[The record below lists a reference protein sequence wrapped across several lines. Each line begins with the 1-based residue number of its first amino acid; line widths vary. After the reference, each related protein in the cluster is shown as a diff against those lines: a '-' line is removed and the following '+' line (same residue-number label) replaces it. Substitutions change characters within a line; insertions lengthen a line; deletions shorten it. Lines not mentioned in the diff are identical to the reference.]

1 MYILRSVNTMNTHL
15 GRLEQQILQIVCARG
30 NATVR
35 EVLSGKEMHRMAY
48 STVMTTLDR
57 IYKKGFLDR
66 TKEGRAF
73 RYWARCTSDEVIMF
87 LAVSEILHWI
97 KPAPRLNLSYFVDA
111 LAGQDERLLDELQ
124 TLVEK
129 KRRELKP

>member
-1 MYILRSVNTMNTHL
+1 MNTHL

-66 TKEGRAF
+66 TKEGA
-73 RYWARCTSDEVIMF
+73 
-87 LAVSEILHWI
+87 
-97 KPAPRLNLSYFVDA
+97 PATRS
-111 LAGQDERLLDELQ
+111 
-124 TLVEK
+124 
-129 KRRELKP
+129 

>member
-1 MYILRSVNTMNTHL
+1 MNTHL